1 MPTANQTEQKQIGGH
16 WFVLAAAVLWGTTG
30 TAQAFAPAGFDPL
43 VIGALRLL
51 VGGSALLFLA
61 VARRELGR
69 FSDWKLW
76 PTLLAAIFTAGYQL
90 CFFAAVAKTG
100 VAVGTVVGI
109 GSAPIAGGLLGLIF
123 RGEKLGRRWFLATLL
138 AIVGCCL
145 LSLTGGDVAVD
156 FLGILLAIGAGVLYA
171 AITLAL
177 KGLLEKHSSI
187 AVTAVVFSLGALLL
201 SPLLL
206 QADIDWL
213 LQPRSIAVALHL
225 GLAAT
230 ALSYLLFARGLQ
242 RVQVSTAVTLSLAEP
257 MTAATLGILVL
268 GELLNSQAFFGIAF
282 IFTGLVILMIKRRPR
297 VQKTT
302 A

>member
-1 MPTANQTEQKQIGGH
+1 MVDKAKPLGGH

-51 VGGSALLFLA
+51 VGGAALLVLA
-61 VARRELGR
+61 VARRDLGR
-69 FSDWKLW
+69 LSNWKLR
-76 PTLLAAIFTAGYQL
+76 PLLLAAIFTAGYQL

-109 GSAPIAGGLLGLIF
+109 GSAPIAGGLLGLLF
-123 RGEKLGRRWFLATLL
+123 RRERLGRRWLLATLL
-138 AIVGCCL
+138 AIIGCSF
-145 LSLTGGDVAVD
+145 LSLAEGEVAVD
-156 FLGILLAIGAGVLYA
+156 MLGILLAVGAGVFYA
-171 AITLAL
+171 AFTLVL
-177 KGLLEKHSSI
+177 KGLLETNSAI
-187 AVTAVVFSLGALLL
+187 AVTAVVFCIGALLL

-206 QADIDWL
+206 QSNLAWL

-230 ALSYLLFARGLQ
+230 ALSYLLFSRGLQ
-242 RVQVSTAVTLSLAEP
+242 TVQVSTAVTLSLAEP
-257 MTAATLGILVL
+257 MTAALLGLLVL
-268 GELLNSQAFFGIAF
+268 GEQLNSQAFFGIAF
-282 IFTGLVILMIKRRPR
+282 IFAGLAILMLKRQPKIQAI
-297 VQKTT
+297 V